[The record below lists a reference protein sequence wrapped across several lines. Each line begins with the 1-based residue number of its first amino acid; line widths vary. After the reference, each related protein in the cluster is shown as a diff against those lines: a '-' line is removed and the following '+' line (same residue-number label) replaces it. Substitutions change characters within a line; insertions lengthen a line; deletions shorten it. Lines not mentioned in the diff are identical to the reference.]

1 MVSIAESIS
10 EGARQMHLTFP
21 DGAIER
27 LVAFLNLLER
37 WNRVYNLTAV
47 RDPQAMVARHILDSL
62 SVLPWVKGP
71 RVLDVGSG
79 AGLPGIPL
87 AIVREQEHFVLLD
100 SNRKRTRFLNQ
111 VVAELQLANVNVVHS
126 RVEEYQ
132 PRDLFDALICRAFSS
147 VADLLAKA
155 GRLCAA
161 DGRILLMKG
170 LPPDDELVDLPGN
183 FARVA
188 VYPLHVPGLNAVRHL
203 VHLMPVEWTQA
214 RPSVR
219 MGG

>member
-1 MVSIAESIS
+1 MHLSLPDASIA
-10 EGARQMHLTFP
+10 
-21 DGAIER
+21 R
-27 LVAFLNLLER
+27 LVAFLDLLER

-47 RDPQAMVARHILDSL
+47 RDPQAMVVRHILDSL
-62 SVLPWVKGP
+62 AILPWVKGP

-87 AIVREQEHFVLLD
+87 AIVREQESFVLLD

-111 VVAELQLANVNVVHS
+111 VVAELQLANVSVVHC
-126 RVEEYQ
+126 RVEDYQ
-132 PRDLFDALICRAFSS
+132 PRDLFDALISRAFSS
-147 VADLLAKA
+147 VTDLLTKA

-170 LPPDDELVDLPGN
+170 LPPDGELVDLPEN
-183 FARVA
+183 FAQVA

-203 VHLMPVEWTQA
+203 VHLMPVAWAQS
-214 RPSVR
+214 RSSVR